1 MSLLKVYVDGVRDV
15 ANDIADMLSL
25 LDYTESITRKQ
36 NGVFVVRYD
45 ETKGDIVEDLVT
57 ILDTMVTSERRPLS
71 VRIVRAHRVSAS
83 AYMAQHQL
91 IVIDVS
97 RRDVSISADRIF
109 DDTEQVQNAVLLER
123 IRKAN
128 NRRSL

>member
-1 MSLLKVYVDGVRDV
+1 MSLLKIYVDGAREA
-15 ANDIADMLSL
+15 ANDISDMLSL

-71 VRIVRAHRVSAS
+71 VRIVRVHRVSAS

-109 DDTEQVQNAVLLER
+109 DDTELVQNAVLLER